1 MNDRLATILGAL
13 NNVSPN
19 SRLAVRRVTFSVH
32 KRGGNQ
38 GIPVLRKTAA
48 GRKLTL
54 KTCNCY
60 MPVNI
65 LIADDDAPIRRLL
78 RRVIEEHENWQV
90 CGEAENGRE
99 VLAKI
104 GESSPD
110 LVVMDL
116 AMPQM
121 NGLQAAREICK
132 VSPHLPMLL
141 LTVQQVSKELVQ
153 EARSAGFH
161 GAVSKST
168 GSEVVRGIETLLRN
182 EDFFKSSPT
191 EASAFGA

>member
-1 MNDRLATILGAL
+1 MQNLALTQNIFED
-13 NNVSPN
+13 VY
-19 SRLAVRRVTFSVH
+19 VR
-32 KRGGNQ
+32 GD
-38 GIPVLRKTAA
+38 A
-48 GRKLTL
+48 
-54 KTCNCY
+54 

-78 RRVIEEHENWQV
+78 RRVIEDHAEWRV

-99 VLAKI
+99 VLTKI

-110 LVVMDL
+110 LLVMDL

-132 VSPHLPMLL
+132 VAPDLPMLL
-141 LTVQQVSKELVQ
+141 LTVQQVSKELVH
-153 EARSAGFH
+153 EARLAGFH

-168 GSEVVRGIETLLRN
+168 GSEVIRGIETLLRK
-182 EDFFKSSPT
+182 EDFFASSSP
-191 EASAFGA
+191 EVSAYGA

>member
-1 MNDRLATILGAL
+1 
-13 NNVSPN
+13 
-19 SRLAVRRVTFSVH
+19 
-32 KRGGNQ
+32 
-38 GIPVLRKTAA
+38 
-48 GRKLTL
+48 
-54 KTCNCY
+54 

-78 RRVIEEHENWQV
+78 RRVIEEHAGWQV

-99 VLAKI
+99 VLTKI

-110 LVVMDL
+110 LLVMDL

-132 VSPHLPMLL
+132 VAPHLPMLL

-168 GSEVVRGIETLLRN
+168 GSEVVKGIETLLRR
-182 EDFFKSSPT
+182 EDFFRLLSQEVPVYD
-191 EASAFGA
+191 A

>member
-1 MNDRLATILGAL
+1 
-13 NNVSPN
+13 
-19 SRLAVRRVTFSVH
+19 
-32 KRGGNQ
+32 
-38 GIPVLRKTAA
+38 
-48 GRKLTL
+48 
-54 KTCNCY
+54 
-60 MPVNI
+60 MPVKI

-78 RRVIEEHENWQV
+78 RRVIEEHADWQV

-99 VLAKI
+99 VLTKI
-104 GESSPD
+104 GESCPD

-132 VSPHLPMLL
+132 VAPNLPMLL

-168 GSEVVRGIETLLRN
+168 GSEVVKGIETLLRR
-182 EDFFKSSPT
+182 EDFFRLLSQEVPVY
-191 EASAFGA
+191 GA

>member
-1 MNDRLATILGAL
+1 
-13 NNVSPN
+13 
-19 SRLAVRRVTFSVH
+19 
-32 KRGGNQ
+32 
-38 GIPVLRKTAA
+38 
-48 GRKLTL
+48 
-54 KTCNCY
+54 
-60 MPVNI
+60 MPVKI

-78 RRVIEEHENWQV
+78 RRVIEEHADWQV

-99 VLAKI
+99 VLTKI

-132 VSPHLPMLL
+132 VAPNLPMLL

-168 GSEVVRGIETLLRN
+168 GSEVVKGIETLLRR
-182 EDFFKSSPT
+182 EDFFRLLSQEVSMHD
-191 EASAFGA
+191 A

>member
-38 GIPVLRKTAA
+38 GIPVLCEMDA
-48 GRKLTL
+48 GRKLKL
-54 KTCNCY
+54 KTCKCY

-99 VLAKI
+99 VLA
-104 GESSPD
+104 
-110 LVVMDL
+110 
-116 AMPQM
+116 
-121 NGLQAAREICK
+121 
-132 VSPHLPMLL
+132 
-141 LTVQQVSKELVQ
+141 
-153 EARSAGFH
+153 
-161 GAVSKST
+161 
-168 GSEVVRGIETLLRN
+168 
-182 EDFFKSSPT
+182 
-191 EASAFGA
+191 

>member
-1 MNDRLATILGAL
+1 
-13 NNVSPN
+13 
-19 SRLAVRRVTFSVH
+19 
-32 KRGGNQ
+32 
-38 GIPVLRKTAA
+38 
-48 GRKLTL
+48 
-54 KTCNCY
+54 
-60 MPVNI
+60 MPVKI

-78 RRVIEEHENWQV
+78 RRVIEEHADWQV

-99 VLAKI
+99 VLTKI
-104 GESSPD
+104 GESCPD

-132 VSPHLPMLL
+132 VAPNLPMLL
-141 LTVQQVSKELVQ
+141 LTVQQVSKESVQ

-168 GSEVVRGIETLLRN
+168 GSEVVKGIETLLRR
-182 EDFFKSSPT
+182 EDFFRLLSQEVPVY
-191 EASAFGA
+191 GA